1 MHGTGRE
8 MHGTGIDSFGAQRW
22 STQQQRITRNLQK
35 AKQALGLFF
44 LDQCPEFQYLMAKI

>member
-8 MHGTGIDSFGAQRW
+8 MHGSGRNSFVAQRW
-22 STQQQRITRNLQK
+22 SNQQQHITHNLQK

-44 LDQCPEFQYLMAKI
+44 LDQCSESQYLMARI

>member
-8 MHGTGIDSFGAQRW
+8 MHGTGRNSFVAQRW
-22 STQQQRITRNLQK
+22 SNQQQHITHNLQK

-44 LDQCPEFQYLMAKI
+44 LDQCSESQYLMARI